1 MRTWTAFV
9 AGMAVAALAAYVW
22 TKREN
27 FRAPS
32 PPEAAPLAAP
42 AAPEVSKATPAGA
55 PEPAPPPP
63 VSRPRRKVAPSWTPP
78 QQSAPAPQQRAA
90 ALPEPPAPEPAGSS
104 APAPALAEP
113 APPPPPP
120 EPNRVTL
127 LPGTLITVRLNERV
141 SSDRHGPGD
150 AFRAVLDE
158 PLIVDGFVIAERGAR
173 VEGKVTAVNEA
184 GRVKGTASLALELVS
199 LQTSDGQRV
208 EISTDPFERK
218 APPTRASDAAKVGV
232 GAALGAAIGAIAGG
246 GKGAAVGAGA
256 GGAAGAGTV
265 LATRGRPA
273 ELAAETR
280 ISFRLNRAVTIVEKR

>member
-9 AGMAVAALAAYVW
+9 AGMAVAAAATYVGLNRHTFW
-22 TKREN
+22 
-27 FRAPS
+27 APAPPAAVPLS
-32 PPEAAPLAAP
+32 PP
-42 AAPEVSKATPAGA
+42 AAPEVSKGTPPSA
-55 PEPAPPPP
+55 PEPALAPV
-63 VSRPRRKVAPSWTPP
+63 VSRPRPKMTASWTPP
-78 QQSAPAPQQRAA
+78 PPAPASIEQAA
-90 ALPEPPAPEPAGSS
+90 ALPEPPAPEPAG
-104 APAPALAEP
+104 PAVPPPALAEP
-113 APPPPPP
+113 APPPPP

-141 SSDRHGPGD
+141 SSERHGPGD
-150 AFRAVLDE
+150 AFRAALDE
-158 PLIVDGFVIAERGAR
+158 PLIADGFVIAERGAR
-173 VEGKVTAVNEA
+173 VEGRVTAVREA

-218 APPTRASDAAKVGV
+218 APPSRAADAAKVGV

-265 LATRGRPA
+265 LATRGRLA